1 MTSTPDPGRKR
12 RGRAAF
18 AALALIVAAP
28 PLLAAQDAARAE
40 LQQGR
45 EALQRGDGVA
55 AEVALRRALDA
66 GEPEQSVSALLGEA
80 YLLQEDYADARHWLG
95 EGNFAP
101 DQRRHGF
108 HMLARL
114 EMAEGN
120 LDGAAEAFR
129 KALDGDPGTA
139 EMWVDLGRLRYRA
152 GQHHQA
158 LAAADEALKRDPKD
172 PRALEFRGQ
181 LARDGEGLIAALPW
195 FEQGLKNSP
204 DDLSLLGEYAAT
216 LGEAGRAK
224 EMLRITRR
232 MIELD
237 GENPRAFYLQA
248 VLAAR
253 AGNYNLAR
261 RLLWRTQDRFD
272 EVPAAMMLEGILEM
286 RAENWALAVNVLD
299 ELARRQPDNDRVALL
314 LGRAML
320 ENGDASEV
328 IARYG
333 PAAGQADAS
342 PYLLTLVGRA
352 YEVMGNRAAA
362 APLLDRASNPAPG
375 GVLPLPLGEAGELAL
390 FRWGDDPARVDAA
403 VPRLRQLLG
412 ARQLDEAQAS
422 VAQLQQRFV
431 GSADI
436 EVLAG
441 DVALAR
447 GEAVR
452 ALELYSSA
460 AQIRRSFPLVERMVA
475 AHRLL
480 GQEREG
486 RVVLSAYLARH
497 PQDGEAAEYLGYLA
511 AEAGDWKRSE
521 ILLRFAA
528 GQRDGGGRD
537 PLLYATLADAAL
549 RRGDGQAALAE
560 AEASFASQRT
570 NRRAVLT
577 LARVL
582 EAAGRKQEA
591 DALLEKARR
600 LPGG

>member
-1 MTSTPDPGRKR
+1 M
-12 RGRAAF
+12 

-129 KALDGDPGTA
+129 KALEGDPGTA

-216 LGEAGRAK
+216 LGEAGQAK

-412 ARQLDEAQAS
+412 AGQLDEAQAS
-422 VAQLQQRFV
+422 VAQLQRRFV

-486 RVVLSAYLARH
+486 RAVLSAYLAQH

-511 AEAGDWKRSE
+511 AGAGDWKRSE

-549 RRGDGQAALAE
+549 RRGEGQAALAE

>member
-1 MTSTPDPGRKR
+1 M
-12 RGRAAF
+12 ALV
-18 AALALIVAAP
+18 ALALIAMAP
-28 PLLAAQDAARAE
+28 PLLAAQEGARTE
-40 LQQGR
+40 LTEGR

-66 GEPEQSVSALLGEA
+66 GAPPQSVAALLGEA
-80 YLLQEDYADARHWLG
+80 YLQQQDYANARQWLG
-95 EGNFAP
+95 QGNFAP

-108 HMLARL
+108 HMLGRL
-114 EMAEGN
+114 EVAEGN
-120 LDGAAEAFR
+120 LDAATEAFD
-129 KALDGDPGTA
+129 KALKGDPGTA
-139 EMWVDLGRLRYRA
+139 ELWVDIGRLRYRT
-152 GQHHQA
+152 GRHHQA

-181 LARDGEGLIAALPW
+181 LARDGEGLVAALPW
-195 FEQGLKNSP
+195 FEKGLKSAP

-224 EMLRITRR
+224 DMLRITRR

-261 RLLWRTQDRFD
+261 RLLWRTNDRFD
-272 EVPAAMMLEGILEM
+272 DVPAAMLLEGILEM
-286 RAENWALAVNVLD
+286 RAENWALAVEMLD
-299 ELARRQPDNDRVALL
+299 ELARRQPDNPRVTLL

-333 PAAGQADAS
+333 LTAEQADAS

-352 YEVMGNRAAA
+352 YEAMDDRAAA
-362 APLLDRASNPAPG
+362 APLLDRAAAPAPG
-375 GVLPLPLGEAGELAL
+375 GVRPLAVGEAGELAL
-390 FRWGDDPARVDAA
+390 FRWGDDPARLDAA
-403 VPRLRQLLG
+403 VPRLRKLLG
-412 ARQLDEAQAS
+412 AGQMDEAQAF
-422 VAQLQQRFV
+422 VAQLEERFA

-447 GEAVR
+447 GEAGR

-460 AQIRRSFPLVERMVA
+460 ANIRRSFSLVERMVT

-480 GQEREG
+480 GQGRKARELL
-486 RVVLSAYLARH
+486 RAYLVQH

-511 AEAGDWKRSE
+511 AEEGQWPRAEG
-521 ILLRFAA
+521 LLRFAKA
-528 GQRDGGGRD
+528 QRDAGGRD

-549 RRGDGQAALAE
+549 RRGDGQAALAD
-560 AEASFASQRT
+560 AEAGFTSQRT
-570 NRRAVLT
+570 NRRTVLT

-582 EAAGRKQEA
+582 DAAGRKREA
-591 DALLEKARR
+591 DVLLAKAKR